1 MGHKD
6 WFYDCYFL
14 STNVTGFGAKLK
26 MKNASP
32 NLDSRTGDL
41 NFRTGK
47 GLFRAKLEYLRG
59 FYLKIGLS
67 LLPVNLKRIE
77 MKEVLL
83 LK

>member
-1 MGHKD
+1 M
-6 WFYDCYFL
+6 
-14 STNVTGFGAKLK
+14 TGFGAKHR

-32 NLDSRTGDL
+32 NLDSRAGDL

-47 GLFRAKLEYLRG
+47 ALFHATLEYLRG
-59 FYLKIGLS
+59 FYLKIGL
-67 LLPVNLKRIE
+67 LFLPVNLKRIE